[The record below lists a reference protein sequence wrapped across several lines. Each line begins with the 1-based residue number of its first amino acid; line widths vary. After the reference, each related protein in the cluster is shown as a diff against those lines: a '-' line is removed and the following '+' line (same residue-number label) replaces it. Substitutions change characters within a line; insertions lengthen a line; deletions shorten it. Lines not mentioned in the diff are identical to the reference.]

1 MANPNLSTAT
11 AVYAVN
17 AFVSITSTNA
27 TQILSNAA
35 NSGKVF
41 LLDSIVVANV
51 DGANAA
57 DITINLYTGA
67 TITAT
72 AFRLA
77 NTISVPAD
85 ASLIVV
91 SKDSTLCVTE
101 NESVYAV
108 ASAADDLHVIASW
121 KELS

>member
-35 NSGKVF
+35 GSGKVF

-51 DGANAA
+51 DATNAA

-77 NTISVPAD
+77 STIAVPAD

-91 SKDSTLCVTE
+91 SKDSTLCVNE
-101 NESVYAV
+101 DESVYAV

>member
-27 TQILSNAA
+27 TQIITNPSG
-35 NSGKVF
+35 SGKV
-41 LLDSIVVANV
+41 LLIDSIVVANV

-77 NTISVPAD
+77 STIAVPAD

-91 SKDSTLCVTE
+91 SKDAALCVNE
-101 NESVYAV
+101 DESVYAV